1 MRYHELGK
9 TGFQVSEVGLGCEYL
24 EGKDRSRVEQVI
36 HAAMDG
42 GVNILDCFMSEPNV
56 RTNIGYALK
65 GRRHRMHVQ
74 GHFRSVWKN
83 GQYGKT
89 MDIAE
94 VKTFFEDLL
103 RRLDTDYIDLGMIH
117 IVDNPAD
124 FHALFDGEI
133 FEYASQLKKE
143 GTVRKIGISTHNP
156 ATALLAAQSGLIDM
170 MLLSINPAYDLLN
183 EKAARPK
190 QLGNDFFQSI
200 DIAGINQVR
209 QQLYNYCESQGIGI
223 TAMKVLA
230 AGALLNEKTT
240 PFASV
245 LTVQQCMHYALT
257 RPAVAS
263 VLVGMQTVE
272 QVADCLRY
280 EEMTPQQLDY
290 SAIFARQPR
299 FDMQGRCMY
308 CNHCLPCAAGIN
320 IAQVGKYL
328 DMAQLEGVP
337 VATLK
342 AHYES
347 LEHRADECRACGACE
362 KRCPFDV
369 PVIQRMRKAAEIFR

>member
-1 MRYHELGK
+1 MRYRELGK

-24 EGKDRSRVEQVI
+24 EGKDRSQVEQVI

-65 GRRHRMHVQ
+65 GRRHKMHVQ

-133 FEYASQLKKE
+133 FEYASRLKKE

-200 DIAGINQVR
+200 DINGINQVR

-230 AGALLNEKTT
+230 AGALLNAKTT
-240 PFASV
+240 PFASP

-272 QVADCLRY
+272 QVEDCLRY
-280 EEMTPQQLDY
+280 EEMTPQELDY
-290 SAIFARQPR
+290 SAIFAQQPR

-308 CNHCLPCAAGIN
+308 CNHCLPCTAGIN

-342 AHYES
+342 AHYDS
-347 LEHRADECRACGACE
+347 LEHHADECLACGACE

-369 PVIQRMRKAAEIFR
+369 SVIQRMRKAAEIFR